1 MKLKTELNAKN
12 KEINNMKVEFNILF
26 NEDKKKLKIIEEILL
41 ESGKPIDEII
51 DIIEGKDQSNKKL
64 DISANN
70 YIKLREVYRIKNVLI
85 RFT

>member
-1 MKLKTELNAKN
+1 
-12 KEINNMKVEFNILF
+12 MKVEFNILF